1 MDTTAEVPEFKI
13 ARVGKDRKR
22 RGAGVPWLGG
32 GGNGGGLFAGATG
45 GAGSGAAAGG
55 LAGLLGKVAVLALI
69 GTLSAG
75 AWQVGKALR
84 PDETAGSAKPK
95 LFADANHKYSDED
108 LANVLRSN
116 NASMPNSLGYVSGTL
131 DGMTPEERARKE
143 AEAAEAARLAEE
155 EAKKAEEE
163 ANKQPAD
170 IAGAPAGM
178 DPNALMKGVEGAA
191 KEGEKSG
198 PFAKKFGA
206 LSSSFGGLAG
216 GSGMAGGVNRGF
228 SNMDLNKG
236 SAGKAAAMRSAS
248 KASIAKAA
256 KARPGNSN
264 TKGFARRQLMNAQS
278 LSRQAASATRPESSA
293 QAASQAFDNNSG
305 AGNVITGPGVG
316 TGSGAGVGDSGGSV
330 NPNTGGPVNP
340 GNDPYQQP
348 STPKSKNVTA
358 YQGLI
363 DMAKILMLI
372 AAVISAILAIFKYT
386 SWFPASAAVVAALLN
401 VLVGIGAMIALL
413 GVAIVAQGQPLQGG
427 ILIASGAI
435 LAITAYTA
443 DGSVTADG
451 VANISASSLIALAV
465 GNLAGLGG
473 SFFGG
478 KGGSAAMQ

>member
-32 GGNGGGLFAGATG
+32 GGNGSGLFAGATG

-84 PDETAGSAKPK
+84 PEDTTGGAKPK
-95 LFADANHKYSDED
+95 LFADAGDNKYSDAD
-108 LANVLRSN
+108 LANVMRSN
-116 NASMPNSLGYVSGTL
+116 NGVMPNSLGYVSGTL

-163 ANKQPAD
+163 AAKQPAD
-170 IAGAPAGM
+170 VAGAPAGM

-191 KEGEKSG
+191 KDGEKTG
-198 PFAKKFGA
+198 TFAKKFGA

-236 SAGKAAAMRSAS
+236 SGGKAAAMRSAS

-264 TKGFARRQLMNAQS
+264 TKGFAKRQLMNAQA
-278 LSRQAASATRPESSA
+278 LSRQAASASRPESSA
-293 QAASQAFDNNSG
+293 QAASQAFDNNGG

-330 NPNTGGPVNP
+330 NPGSSGGPV
-340 GNDPYQQP
+340 GGSDPYQQP

-358 YQGLI
+358 WQGLI
-363 DMAKILMLI
+363 DAALILMAII
-372 AAVISAILAIFKYT
+372 ALMSIFAMIFHGKGWFEGIAQIFKGIMV
-386 SWFPASAAVVAALLN
+386 ALAAMVT
-401 VLVGIGAMIALL
+401 LL
-413 GVAIVAQGQPLQGG
+413 GVAIMGMGQYLQGG
-427 ILIASGAI
+427 ILTAVGAF
-435 LAITAYTA
+435 ITVVAYTA
-443 DGSVTADG
+443 PIKAGAGAKAIAGIAAKTL
-451 VANISASSLIALAV
+451 VASAIGL
-465 GNLAGLGG
+465 LAG
-473 SFFGG
+473 SFG
-478 KGGSAAMQ
+478 KGGPAAAS